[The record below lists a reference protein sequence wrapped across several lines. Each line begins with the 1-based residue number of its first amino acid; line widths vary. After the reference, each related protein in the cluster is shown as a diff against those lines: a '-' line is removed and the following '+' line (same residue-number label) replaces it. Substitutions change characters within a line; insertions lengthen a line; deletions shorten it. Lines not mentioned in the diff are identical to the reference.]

1 MFSLKLKVPLKLKLF
16 YLASKLNNKRKSS
29 TFSED
34 LPKKVRNG
42 EELDLV
48 KLKNYL
54 LKINFDLDDVN
65 QFPSGY
71 SNLTYLLI
79 SGSKEYILRKPP
91 YGAESL
97 KGGHD
102 MLREFTVL
110 KNLKSQFD
118 LVPEVYHFCEDKS
131 IIGSTFYLMERVKG
145 NIIRPNLSEE
155 NSPGKKIIREISKQ
169 MINTLSTLHN
179 VDIKAANLT
188 DLGKINGYNQRQV
201 DGWIKRYY
209 HSKTSTIDNM
219 EFVAKWLK
227 KNIPMESKASIIHND
242 FKYDNIVLD
251 KENFSRINAI
261 LDWEMA
267 TIGDPLMDLGT
278 SLGYWVDNDDLP
290 ELKLFQLSATT
301 LQGNPTREEFLH
313 EYMLKSNTK
322 IDNPIFYYVF
332 GLFKIA
338 VIAQQIFFRYKK
350 GYTKDK
356 RFKLLELAVISL
368 SVMAKQSIE
377 KNRLSNL
384 F

>member
-48 KLKNYL
+48 KLKKYL
-54 LKINFDLDDVN
+54 LKINFDLNDVN

-71 SNLTYLLI
+71 SNLTYLLT

-91 YGAESL
+91 FGAESL

-118 LVPEVYHFCEDKS
+118 LVPKVYHFCGDKS

-227 KNIPMESKASIIHND
+227 NNIPMESKASIIHND

-251 KENFSRINAI
+251 KENFSTINAI

-301 LQGNPTREEFLH
+301 LQGNPTREDFLH

>member
-118 LVPEVYHFCEDKS
+118 LVPKVYHFCGDKS

-227 KNIPMESKASIIHND
+227 NNIPMESKASIIHND
-242 FKYDNIVLD
+242 FKYDNIVLS

-267 TIGDPLMDLGT
+267 TVGDPLMDLGT

-313 EYMLKSNTK
+313 EYILKSNTK

>member
-48 KLKNYL
+48 KLKKYL
-54 LKINFDLDDVN
+54 LKINFDLNHVN

-71 SNLTYLLI
+71 SNLTYLLT

-91 YGAESL
+91 FGAESL

-155 NSPGKKIIREISKQ
+155 NSPGKKIIR
-169 MINTLSTLHN
+169 
-179 VDIKAANLT
+179 
-188 DLGKINGYNQRQV
+188 
-201 DGWIKRYY
+201 
-209 HSKTSTIDNM
+209 
-219 EFVAKWLK
+219 
-227 KNIPMESKASIIHND
+227 
-242 FKYDNIVLD
+242 
-251 KENFSRINAI
+251 
-261 LDWEMA
+261 
-267 TIGDPLMDLGT
+267 
-278 SLGYWVDNDDLP
+278 
-290 ELKLFQLSATT
+290 
-301 LQGNPTREEFLH
+301 
-313 EYMLKSNTK
+313 
-322 IDNPIFYYVF
+322 
-332 GLFKIA
+332 
-338 VIAQQIFFRYKK
+338 
-350 GYTKDK
+350 
-356 RFKLLELAVISL
+356 
-368 SVMAKQSIE
+368 
-377 KNRLSNL
+377 
-384 F
+384 

>member
-48 KLKNYL
+48 KLKKYL
-54 LKINFDLDDVN
+54 LKINFDLNDVN

-71 SNLTYLLI
+71 SNLTYLLT

-91 YGAESL
+91 FGAESL

-118 LVPEVYHFCEDKS
+118 LVPKVYHFCGDKS

-209 HSKTSTIDNM
+209 HSKTSNINNM

-227 KNIPMESKASIIHND
+227 NNIPMESKASIIHND

>member
-1 MFSLKLKVPLKLKLF
+1 M
-16 YLASKLNNKRKSS
+16 
-29 TFSED
+29 
-34 LPKKVRNG
+34 
-42 EELDLV
+42 
-48 KLKNYL
+48 
-54 LKINFDLDDVN
+54 
-65 QFPSGY
+65 
-71 SNLTYLLI
+71 
-79 SGSKEYILRKPP
+79 
-91 YGAESL
+91 
-97 KGGHD
+97 
-102 MLREFTVL
+102 
-110 KNLKSQFD
+110 
-118 LVPEVYHFCEDKS
+118 
-131 IIGSTFYLMERVKG
+131 
-145 NIIRPNLSEE
+145 
-155 NSPGKKIIREISKQ
+155 
-169 MINTLSTLHN
+169 
-179 VDIKAANLT
+179 
-188 DLGKINGYNQRQV
+188 
-201 DGWIKRYY
+201 
-209 HSKTSTIDNM
+209 
-219 EFVAKWLK
+219 
-227 KNIPMESKASIIHND
+227 
-242 FKYDNIVLD
+242 D

>member
-48 KLKNYL
+48 KLKKYL
-54 LKINFDLDDVN
+54 LKINFDLNDVN

-71 SNLTYLLI
+71 SNLTYLLT

-91 YGAESL
+91 FGAESL

-118 LVPEVYHFCEDKS
+118 LVPKVYHFCGDKS

-313 EYMLKSNTK
+313 EYILKSNTK

>member
-48 KLKNYL
+48 KLKKYL
-54 LKINFDLDDVN
+54 LKINFDLNDVN

-71 SNLTYLLI
+71 SNLTYLLT

-91 YGAESL
+91 FGAESL

-145 NIIRPNLSEE
+145 NIIRPNLSEK

-227 KNIPMESKASIIHND
+227 NNIPMESKASIIHND
-242 FKYDNIVLD
+242 FKYDNIVLS

-267 TIGDPLMDLGT
+267 TVGDPLMDLGT

-301 LQGNPTREEFLH
+301 LQGNPTREDFLH

>member
-48 KLKNYL
+48 KLKKYL
-54 LKINFDLDDVN
+54 LKINFDLNDVN

-71 SNLTYLLI
+71 SNLTYLLT

-91 YGAESL
+91 FGAESL

-118 LVPEVYHFCEDKS
+118 LVPEVYQFCEDKS

-209 HSKTSTIDNM
+209 HSKTSNIDNM

-227 KNIPMESKASIIHND
+227 NNIPMESKASIIHND

>member
-48 KLKNYL
+48 KLKKYL
-54 LKINFDLDDVN
+54 LKINFDLNDVN

-71 SNLTYLLI
+71 SNLTYLLT

-110 KNLKSQFD
+110 KNLKSQFY
-118 LVPEVYHFCEDKS
+118 LVPKVYHFCGDKS

-209 HSKTSTIDNM
+209 HSKTSNIDNM

-227 KNIPMESKASIIHND
+227 NNIPMESKASIIHND

-251 KENFSRINAI
+251 KENFSTINAI

-301 LQGNPTREEFLH
+301 LQGNPTREDFLH

>member
-48 KLKNYL
+48 KLKKYL
-54 LKINFDLDDVN
+54 LKINFDLNDVN

-71 SNLTYLLI
+71 SNLTYLLT

-91 YGAESL
+91 FGAESL

-118 LVPEVYHFCEDKS
+118 LVPEVYQFCEDKS

-242 FKYDNIVLD
+242 FKYDNIVLS

-267 TIGDPLMDLGT
+267 TVGDPLMDLGT

>member
-227 KNIPMESKASIIHND
+227 NNIPMESKASIIHND

-251 KENFSRINAI
+251 KENFSTINAI

-301 LQGNPTREEFLH
+301 LQGNPTREDFLH

>member
-1 MFSLKLKVPLKLKLF
+1 
-16 YLASKLNNKRKSS
+16 
-29 TFSED
+29 
-34 LPKKVRNG
+34 
-42 EELDLV
+42 
-48 KLKNYL
+48 
-54 LKINFDLDDVN
+54 
-65 QFPSGY
+65 
-71 SNLTYLLI
+71 
-79 SGSKEYILRKPP
+79 
-91 YGAESL
+91 
-97 KGGHD
+97 

-118 LVPEVYHFCEDKS
+118 LVPKVYHFCDDKS

-227 KNIPMESKASIIHND
+227 NNIPMESKASIIHND

>member
-48 KLKNYL
+48 KLKKYL
-54 LKINFDLDDVN
+54 LKINFDLNDVN

-71 SNLTYLLI
+71 SNLTYLLT

-91 YGAESL
+91 FGAESL

-118 LVPEVYHFCEDKS
+118 LVPEVYQFCEDKS

-227 KNIPMESKASIIHND
+227 NNIPMESKASIIHND
-242 FKYDNIVLD
+242 FKYDNIVLS

-267 TIGDPLMDLGT
+267 TVGDPLMDLGT

>member
-48 KLKNYL
+48 KLKKYL
-54 LKINFDLDDVN
+54 LKINFDLNHVN

-71 SNLTYLLI
+71 SNLTYLLT

-91 YGAESL
+91 FGAESL

-227 KNIPMESKASIIHND
+227 NNIPMESKASIIHND

>member
-48 KLKNYL
+48 KLKKYL
-54 LKINFDLDDVN
+54 LKINFDLNDVN

-71 SNLTYLLI
+71 SNLTYLLT

-91 YGAESL
+91 FGAESL

-118 LVPEVYHFCEDKS
+118 LVPKVYHFCGDKS

-301 LQGNPTREEFLH
+301 LQGNPTREDFLH

>member
-48 KLKNYL
+48 KLKKYL
-54 LKINFDLDDVN
+54 LKINFDLNHVN

-71 SNLTYLLI
+71 SNLTYLLT

-91 YGAESL
+91 FGAESL

-227 KNIPMESKASIIHND
+227 NNIPMETKASIIHND

>member
-48 KLKNYL
+48 KLKKYL
-54 LKINFDLDDVN
+54 LKINFDLNDVN

-71 SNLTYLLI
+71 SNLTYLLT

-91 YGAESL
+91 FGAESL

-227 KNIPMESKASIIHND
+227 NNIPMESKASIIHND
-242 FKYDNIVLD
+242 FKYDNIVLS

>member
-48 KLKNYL
+48 KLKKYL
-54 LKINFDLDDVN
+54 LKINFDLNDVN

-71 SNLTYLLI
+71 SNLTYLLT

-91 YGAESL
+91 FGAESL

-110 KNLKSQFD
+110 KNLKSQFY
-118 LVPEVYHFCEDKS
+118 LVPKVYHFCGDKS

-209 HSKTSTIDNM
+209 HSKTSTINNM

-227 KNIPMESKASIIHND
+227 NNIPMESKASIIHND
-242 FKYDNIVLD
+242 FKYDNIVLS

-313 EYMLKSNTK
+313 EYILKSNTK

>member
-48 KLKNYL
+48 KLKKYL
-54 LKINFDLDDVN
+54 LKINFDLNDVN

-71 SNLTYLLI
+71 SNLTYLLT

-91 YGAESL
+91 FGAESL

-118 LVPEVYHFCEDKS
+118 LVPEVYQFCEDKS

-227 KNIPMESKASIIHND
+227 NNIPMESKASIIHND
-242 FKYDNIVLD
+242 FKYDNIVLS

-267 TIGDPLMDLGT
+267 TVGDPLMDLGT

-313 EYMLKSNTK
+313 EYTLKSNTK

>member
-48 KLKNYL
+48 KLKKYL
-54 LKINFDLDDVN
+54 LKINFDLNDVN

-71 SNLTYLLI
+71 SNLTYLLT

-91 YGAESL
+91 FGAESL

-118 LVPEVYHFCEDKS
+118 LVPEVYQFCEDKS

-227 KNIPMESKASIIHND
+227 NNIPMESKASIIHND
-242 FKYDNIVLD
+242 FKYDNIVLS

-301 LQGNPTREEFLH
+301 LQGNPTREDFLH

>member
-48 KLKNYL
+48 KLKKYL
-54 LKINFDLDDVN
+54 LKINFDLNHVN

-71 SNLTYLLI
+71 SNLTYLLT

-91 YGAESL
+91 FGAESL

-118 LVPEVYHFCEDKS
+118 LVPQVYHFCEDKS

-201 DGWIKRYY
+201 DGWIKRYH

-227 KNIPMESKASIIHND
+227 NNIPMESKASIIHND

>member
-48 KLKNYL
+48 KLKKYL
-54 LKINFDLDDVN
+54 LKINFDLNDVN

-71 SNLTYLLI
+71 SNLTYLLT

-91 YGAESL
+91 FGAESL

-110 KNLKSQFD
+110 KNLKSQFY
-118 LVPEVYHFCEDKS
+118 LVPKVYHFCGDKS

-209 HSKTSTIDNM
+209 HSKTSNIDNM

-227 KNIPMESKASIIHND
+227 NNIPMESKASIIHND

-313 EYMLKSNTK
+313 EYILKSNTK

>member
-48 KLKNYL
+48 KLKKYL
-54 LKINFDLDDVN
+54 LKINFDLNDVN

-71 SNLTYLLI
+71 SNLTYLLT

-91 YGAESL
+91 FGAESL

-227 KNIPMESKASIIHND
+227 NNIPMESKASIIHND

-313 EYMLKSNTK
+313 EYILKSNTK

>member
-48 KLKNYL
+48 KLKKYL
-54 LKINFDLDDVN
+54 LKINFDLNDVN

-71 SNLTYLLI
+71 SNLTYLLT

-91 YGAESL
+91 FGAESL

-251 KENFSRINAI
+251 KENSSTINAI

>member
-48 KLKNYL
+48 KLKKYL
-54 LKINFDLDDVN
+54 LKINFDLNDVN

-71 SNLTYLLI
+71 SNLTYLLT

-91 YGAESL
+91 FGAESL

-209 HSKTSTIDNM
+209 HSKTSNIDNM

-227 KNIPMESKASIIHND
+227 NNIPMESKASIIHND

-267 TIGDPLMDLGT
+267 TVGDPLMDLGT

-301 LQGNPTREEFLH
+301 LQGNPTREDFLH

>member
-16 YLASKLNNKRKSS
+16 YLASKFNNKRKSS

-48 KLKNYL
+48 KLKKYL
-54 LKINFDLDDVN
+54 LKINFDLNDVN

-71 SNLTYLLI
+71 SNLTYLLT

-91 YGAESL
+91 FGAESL

-118 LVPEVYHFCEDKS
+118 LVPKVYHFCGDKS

-209 HSKTSTIDNM
+209 HSKTSNIDNM

-227 KNIPMESKASIIHND
+227 NNIPMESKASIIHND
-242 FKYDNIVLD
+242 FKYDNIVLS

-267 TIGDPLMDLGT
+267 TVGDPLMDLGT

>member
-48 KLKNYL
+48 KLKKYL
-54 LKINFDLDDVN
+54 LKINFDLNDVN

-71 SNLTYLLI
+71 SNLTYLLT

-91 YGAESL
+91 FGAESL

>member
-48 KLKNYL
+48 KLKKYL
-54 LKINFDLDDVN
+54 LKINFDLNDVN

-71 SNLTYLLI
+71 SNLTYLLT

-91 YGAESL
+91 FGAESL

-118 LVPEVYHFCEDKS
+118 LVPEVYQFCEDKS

-301 LQGNPTREEFLH
+301 LQGNPTREDFLH

>member
-48 KLKNYL
+48 KLKKYL
-54 LKINFDLDDVN
+54 LKINFDLNDVN

-71 SNLTYLLI
+71 SNLTYLLT

-91 YGAESL
+91 FGAESL

-118 LVPEVYHFCEDKS
+118 LVPKVYHFCGDKS

-227 KNIPMESKASIIHND
+227 NNIPMESKASIIHND
-242 FKYDNIVLD
+242 FKYDNIVLS

-267 TIGDPLMDLGT
+267 TVGDPLMDLGT

>member
-48 KLKNYL
+48 KLKKYL
-54 LKINFDLDDVN
+54 LKINFDLNDVN

-71 SNLTYLLI
+71 SNLTYLLT

-91 YGAESL
+91 FGAESL

-118 LVPEVYHFCEDKS
+118 LVPEVYQFCEDKS

-209 HSKTSTIDNM
+209 HSKTSNIDNM

-227 KNIPMESKASIIHND
+227 NNIPMESKASIIHND

-267 TIGDPLMDLGT
+267 TVGDPLMDLGT

-301 LQGNPTREEFLH
+301 LQGNPTREDFLH

>member
-48 KLKNYL
+48 KLKKYL
-54 LKINFDLDDVN
+54 LKINFDLNDVN

-71 SNLTYLLI
+71 SNLTYLLT

-91 YGAESL
+91 FGAESL

-118 LVPEVYHFCEDKS
+118 LVPKVYHFCGDKS

-227 KNIPMESKASIIHND
+227 NNIPMESKASIIHND

>member
-48 KLKNYL
+48 KLKKYL
-54 LKINFDLDDVN
+54 LKINFDLNDVN

-71 SNLTYLLI
+71 SNLTYLLT

-91 YGAESL
+91 FGAESL

-118 LVPEVYHFCEDKS
+118 LVPKVYHFCGDKS

>member
-48 KLKNYL
+48 KLKKYL
-54 LKINFDLDDVN
+54 LKINFDLNDVN

-71 SNLTYLLI
+71 SNLTYLLT

-91 YGAESL
+91 FGAESL

-118 LVPEVYHFCEDKS
+118 LVPEVYQFCEDKS

-227 KNIPMESKASIIHND
+227 NNIPMESKASIIHND

-301 LQGNPTREEFLH
+301 LQGNPTREDFLH

>member
-209 HSKTSTIDNM
+209 HSKTSNIDNM

-227 KNIPMESKASIIHND
+227 NNIPMESKASIIHND

-313 EYMLKSNTK
+313 EYILKSNTK

>member
-48 KLKNYL
+48 KLKKYL
-54 LKINFDLDDVN
+54 LKINFDLNDVN

-71 SNLTYLLI
+71 SNLTYLLT

-91 YGAESL
+91 FGAESL

-118 LVPEVYHFCEDKS
+118 LVPKVYHFCGDKS

-242 FKYDNIVLD
+242 FKYDNIVLS

-267 TIGDPLMDLGT
+267 TVGDPLMDLGT

>member
-48 KLKNYL
+48 KLKKYL
-54 LKINFDLDDVN
+54 LKINFDLNDVN

-71 SNLTYLLI
+71 SNLTYLLT

-91 YGAESL
+91 FGAESL

-118 LVPEVYHFCEDKS
+118 LVPKVYHFCGDKS

-227 KNIPMESKASIIHND
+227 NNIPMESKASIIHND
-242 FKYDNIVLD
+242 FKYDNIVLS

>member
-48 KLKNYL
+48 KLKKYL
-54 LKINFDLDDVN
+54 LKINFDLNDVN

-71 SNLTYLLI
+71 SNLTYLLT

-91 YGAESL
+91 FGAESL

-118 LVPEVYHFCEDKS
+118 LVPEVYQFCEDKS

-209 HSKTSTIDNM
+209 HSKTSNIDNM

-227 KNIPMESKASIIHND
+227 NNIPMESKASIIHND
-242 FKYDNIVLD
+242 FKYDNIVLS

-267 TIGDPLMDLGT
+267 TVGDPLMDLGT

-301 LQGNPTREEFLH
+301 LQGNPTREDFLH

>member
-48 KLKNYL
+48 KLKKYL
-54 LKINFDLDDVN
+54 LKINFDLNDVN

-71 SNLTYLLI
+71 SNLTYLLT

-91 YGAESL
+91 FGAESL

-110 KNLKSQFD
+110 KNLKSQFY
-118 LVPEVYHFCEDKS
+118 LVPKVYHFCGDKS

-209 HSKTSTIDNM
+209 HSKTSNIDNM

-227 KNIPMESKASIIHND
+227 NNIPMESKASIIHND
-242 FKYDNIVLD
+242 FKYDNIVLS

-313 EYMLKSNTK
+313 EYILKSNTK

>member
-209 HSKTSTIDNM
+209 HSKTSNIDNM

-227 KNIPMESKASIIHND
+227 NNIPMESKASIIHND

-301 LQGNPTREEFLH
+301 LQGNPTREDFLH

>member
-48 KLKNYL
+48 KLKKYL
-54 LKINFDLDDVN
+54 LKINFDLNDVN

-71 SNLTYLLI
+71 SNLTYLLT

-91 YGAESL
+91 FGAESL

-209 HSKTSTIDNM
+209 HSKTSNIDNM

-227 KNIPMESKASIIHND
+227 NNIPMESKASIIHND
-242 FKYDNIVLD
+242 FKYDNIVLS

-267 TIGDPLMDLGT
+267 TVGDPLMDLGT